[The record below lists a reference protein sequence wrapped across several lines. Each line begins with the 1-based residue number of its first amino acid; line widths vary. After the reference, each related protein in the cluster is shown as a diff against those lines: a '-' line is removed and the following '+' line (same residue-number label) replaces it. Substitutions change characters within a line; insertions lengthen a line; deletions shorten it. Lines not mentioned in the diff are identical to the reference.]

1 MVYIVVGPGIDL
13 CRSQQSTPN
22 GPPVGESDMKK
33 ADVASIVLLILV
45 LSFAVVI
52 VDERWLRV
60 AIAFVPA
67 LLLAQQGIRAAD
79 RGEEESASGWA
90 DRRTD
95 PQMRDSVDE
104 LLRHIREFYLTCH
117 MMGTGKLSPDDA
129 VEKAAQ
135 QELQLNR
142 LLARVT
148 DGAKTRAAR

>member
-1 MVYIVVGPGIDL
+1 MYIVLGAGMDLRWIPGA
-13 CRSQQSTPN
+13 TPN
-22 GPPVGESDMKK
+22 GPRLGESEMKK
-33 ADVASIVLLILV
+33 ADVASIVLLIFV

-67 LLLAQQGIRAAD
+67 MLLAQQGLRDANQA
-79 RGEEESASGWA
+79 EEQPASGWA

-95 PQMRDSVDE
+95 PAMRDSVEE

-148 DGAKTRAAR
+148 DGAKSRAAR

>member
-1 MVYIVVGPGIDL
+1 
-13 CRSQQSTPN
+13 
-22 GPPVGESDMKK
+22 MKK
-33 ADVASIVLLILV
+33 SDVASIVLLIFV

-67 LLLAQQGIRAAD
+67 LLLAQQGLRAANHD
-79 RGEEESASGWA
+79 EEDTGAGWA

-95 PQMRDSVDE
+95 MEMRDSVDE

-117 MMGTGKLSPDDA
+117 MMGTGKLAPDDA
-129 VEKAAQ
+129 VERAAQ

-142 LLARVT
+142 LLARIT
-148 DGAKTRAAR
+148 DGAKSRAGR

>member
-1 MVYIVVGPGIDL
+1 M
-13 CRSQQSTPN
+13 QKT
-22 GPPVGESDMKK
+22 
-33 ADVASIVLLILV
+33 DVASVVLLIFV

-52 VDERWLRV
+52 VDQRWLRV

-67 LLLAQQGIRAAD
+67 MLLAQQALRKSGGESP
-79 RGEEESASGWA
+79 GEETP
-90 DRRTD
+90 DRRSD
-95 PQMRDSVDE
+95 GLVRSAVDE

-135 QELQLNR
+135 QELELNR

-148 DGAKTRAAR
+148 DGVKNRTGA

>member
-1 MVYIVVGPGIDL
+1 
-13 CRSQQSTPN
+13 
-22 GPPVGESDMKK
+22 MKK
-33 ADVASIVLLILV
+33 ADLASIVLLILV

-67 LLLAQQGIRAAD
+67 LLLAQQGVRASSVA
-79 RGEEESASGWA
+79 EEDSANGWA
-90 DRRTD
+90 DRRGD
-95 PQMRDSVDE
+95 PEMRSSVDE

-129 VEKAAQ
+129 VERAAQ
-135 QELQLNR
+135 QELQLNQ

-148 DGAKTRAAR
+148 DGAKSKAHR